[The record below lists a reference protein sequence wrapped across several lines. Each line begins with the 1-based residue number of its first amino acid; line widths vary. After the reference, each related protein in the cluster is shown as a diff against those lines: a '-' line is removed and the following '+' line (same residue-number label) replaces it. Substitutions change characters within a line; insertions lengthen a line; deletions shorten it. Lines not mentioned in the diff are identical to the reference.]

1 MFMHKDPQLQLL
13 HLQFQAHGLALLIKK
28 LYKRVP
34 ELKEPWDAA
43 IDISNFI
50 GSHAW
55 FRKLVHD
62 KQKQSFGKILQI
74 CSRVRQIAQHKML
87 AWVQCNCIAATIWY
101 LTCK

>member
-1 MFMHKDPQLQLL
+1 MFRHKDPQLQLS
-13 HLQFQAHGLALLIKK
+13 HLLFQVHGLALLIKD

-34 ELKEPWDAA
+34 ELKEPLDAA

-74 CSRVRQIAQHKML
+74 CSHVRQIALRNIKCLHGYN
-87 AWVQCNCIAATIWY
+87 AIALPLQFGI
-101 LTCK
+101 